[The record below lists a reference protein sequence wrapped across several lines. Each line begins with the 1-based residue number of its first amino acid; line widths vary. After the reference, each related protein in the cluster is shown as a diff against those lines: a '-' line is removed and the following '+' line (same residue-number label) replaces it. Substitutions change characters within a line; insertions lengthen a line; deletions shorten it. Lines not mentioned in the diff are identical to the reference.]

1 MNLWEAHRK
10 FQSTEER
17 IIMKHDLAIHAA
29 KRDLKEIAYQL
40 SHDNC
45 SIEEFDEKMD
55 EHIDAYFKIT
65 EKIDEYYAQKA
76 KALLHAEVD
85 DD

>member
-10 FQSTEER
+10 FQNTEER

-55 EHIDAYFKIT
+55 EHIDAYLKIT
-65 EKIDEYYAQKA
+65 DEIDKYYAQKVS
-76 KALLHAEVD
+76 ALQRAEVD

>member
-1 MNLWEAHRK
+1 MNLWDAHRK
-10 FQSTEER
+10 FQDGEER
-17 IIMKHDLAIHAA
+17 IIMKHDLAIQAA
-29 KRDLKEIAYQL
+29 KRDLKEIAYKL

-65 EKIDEYYAQKA
+65 EKIDEYYSQKA
-76 KALLHAEVD
+76 SALLHAEVD